1 VADELPAGAGESR
14 VARSLRDAPRSVC
27 PHCDRDSATVSG
39 GICADC
45 WGVKDP
51 ERALVFRKEPKPDPL
66 FDWDTVFGWL
76 DDVPWI
82 LLVVLAVVF
91 FVARMALWT
100 H

>member
-1 VADELPAGAGESR
+1 VADELPALREESR
-14 VARSLRDAPRSVC
+14 AVRTLRSAPRSTC

-51 ERALVFRKEPKPDPL
+51 ENALVFRKEPQTEPILSLDSL
-66 FDWDTVFGWL
+66 LGWL

-82 LLVVLAVVF
+82 LLVLLAILF

-100 H
+100 S